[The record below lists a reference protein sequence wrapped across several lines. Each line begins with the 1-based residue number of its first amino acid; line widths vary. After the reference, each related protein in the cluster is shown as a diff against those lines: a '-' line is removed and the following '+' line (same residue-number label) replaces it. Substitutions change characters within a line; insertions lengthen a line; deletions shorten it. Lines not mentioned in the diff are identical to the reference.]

1 MRRTAI
7 WRMTEHL
14 GQEKRASRRFIL
26 SIPLLVQWRE
36 PNGREIEEAGTATEV
51 SANGALIEMG
61 RFPSPDTEVS
71 LIENSSSQKVRAR
84 VLRVQNKAG
93 GAGYRVV
100 VQLVH
105 AGERFWGLDFRLK
118 KSTADLIE
126 LEQALTSGNTDARV
140 LREFRDAVDYVR
152 KAAWVVQEWQE
163 RQSHSRDVS
172 TILPLLMF
180 ERIRRTTQ
188 LCKIIASEMQNHDM
202 CADSLGVAELC
213 QAMDALRERLEVLPK
228 T

>member
-1 MRRTAI
+1 M
-7 WRMTEHL
+7 MEHL
-14 GQEKRASRRFIL
+14 GHEKRASRRFIL
-26 SIPLLVQWRE
+26 SIPLLVQWQE
-36 PNGREIEEAGTATEV
+36 PNGREVEELATATEV
-51 SANGALIEMG
+51 SANGAMIEMG
-61 RFPSPDTEVS
+61 RFPAPETEVS
-71 LIENSSSQKVRAR
+71 LFEKSSDQKVRAR
-84 VLRVQNKAG
+84 VLRVQNKAA

-118 KSTADLIE
+118 KSTADLLE

-188 LCKIIASEMQNHDM
+188 LCKVIATEMQNYDL
-202 CADSLGVAELC
+202 CAESLGVAELTESIENLRAQL
-213 QAMDALRERLEVLPK
+213 QALK
-228 T
+228 ST

>member
-1 MRRTAI
+1 M
-7 WRMTEHL
+7 
-14 GQEKRASRRFIL
+14 
-26 SIPLLVQWRE
+26 
-36 PNGREIEEAGTATEV
+36 
-51 SANGALIEMG
+51 
-61 RFPSPDTEVS
+61 
-71 LIENSSSQKVRAR
+71 R
-84 VLRVQNKAG
+84 VLRVQNKTN

-118 KSTADLIE
+118 KSTADLID

-188 LCKIIASEMQNHDM
+188 LCKVIAAEMQNHDV

-213 QAMDALRERLEVLPK
+213 QAIENLREKLQVLPK